1 MAKIHSFGL
10 KSRMAILISQ
20 KLLFQA
26 FDMKLPIFTLLLFGS
41 ICALAQVGIGTS
53 APHASAVLE
62 VQSTQKGLL
71 IPRMSS
77 TDRDAITSPAT
88 GLLIFNSTTS
98 SFQYYTG
105 ASWAEIGLSSV
116 SNANVDANA
125 AIAFSKLN
133 ISASDIRGL
142 TPYSASTGLTLNSG
156 AFAIDNSVVTSNY
169 SGSAVIGQSLSA
181 GGSGDASAILAATS
195 TTQGFLP
202 PRMTAA
208 QKSAISTPAQGLIIY
223 QTDGT
228 QGLYV
233 YDGASWMHHSQW
245 YSNTATTPS
254 VFSLSKPASLSASGA
269 SGNIGIGS
277 GSLAAL
283 TDGDN
288 SVALGV
294 NALNDI
300 TTAGNATAVGYGAL
314 SAATGTGNTALGY
327 TAGSSNVTGFNNTF
341 LGTSTSSSS
350 SNLSNA
356 SAIGYGA
363 EVTASNSIQLGNN
376 FVTNVNT
383 AGGITTGGSVGVGT
397 TTPNASAIL
406 DLTSTSKG
414 VLVPRM
420 TTSERNS
427 IVSAPEG
434 LLIYNTTSNQFE
446 ARYKGRLPEK
456 SIVDYTTTPSGST
469 GGDGAWQTF
478 TATES
483 GYLTKIGLYQ
493 KNGFGSSA
501 LTTQDWSMTIYSGVT
516 STNGSSLSGGTTIGY
531 TTMTIPASPN
541 AGAAFHEYVFDPPI
555 HVESGTKYWFKI
567 NELQVGTYTDTYL
580 NSSDVY
586 LNHDTWVGGFN
597 RDLLFKV
604 FIKPEGSLLWHG
616 L

>member
-1 MAKIHSFGL
+1 MAKIDS
-10 KSRMAILISQ
+10 KYLISFIIVLNSK
-20 KLLFQA
+20 KLLYQA
-26 FDMKLPIFTLLLFGS
+26 FDMKLPLFALLLFGS

-53 APHASAVLE
+53 APHASALLE

-77 TDRDAITSPAT
+77 SDRDAITSPAT
-88 GLLIFNSTTS
+88 GLLIFNSTTV
-98 SFQYYTG
+98 SFQYFTG
-105 ASWAEIGLSSV
+105 AAWAEIGLSSV
-116 SNANVDANA
+116 SNTNVDANA

-133 ISASDIRGL
+133 ISASDIQGL
-142 TPYSASTGLTLNSG
+142 TPYSASTGLTLSSG

-169 SGSAVIGQSLSA
+169 SGSAVIGQSLSS

-195 TTQGFLP
+195 TTKGFLP

-208 QKSAISTPAQGLIIY
+208 QKAAINPPAQGLIIY

-269 SGNIGIGS
+269 LANIGIGS

-341 LGTSTSSSS
+341 LGTSTSSLS

-356 SAIGYGA
+356 TAIGYSA
-363 EVTASNSIQLGNN
+363 EVTASNSIQLGNSS
-376 FVTNVNT
+376 VTNVNT
-383 AGGITTGGSVGVGT
+383 AGGITTGGRVGIGT
-397 TTPNASAIL
+397 STPNSNAALEIS
-406 DLTSTSKG
+406 SNSKG
-414 VLVPRM
+414 FLPPRLTQNQISNIPTTVGLM
-420 TTSERNS
+420 VYNISTDNLQVCKRGTESIDANNINANQTNVGGVFQSFTAVGSGSISSIDFNIRNPESNGSGRVYCELYLGATTSGAVVARSDTITPTSASSFNWDKLTFNS
-427 IVSAPEG
+427 SNLVNVTANDVLTVRILPACC
-434 LLIYNTTSNQFE
+434 TSNHTWIYGTGYDSYAGGQMGSAQSGFFSTLDI
-446 ARYKGRLPEK
+446 AFKTF
-456 SIVDYTTTPSGST
+456 IIAPS
-469 GGDGAWQTF
+469 
-478 TATES
+478 
-483 GYLTKIGLYQ
+483 
-493 KNGFGSSA
+493 
-501 LTTQDWSMTIYSGVT
+501 
-516 STNGSSLSGGTTIGY
+516 
-531 TTMTIPASPN
+531 
-541 AGAAFHEYVFDPPI
+541 
-555 HVESGTKYWFKI
+555 
-567 NELQVGTYTDTYL
+567 
-580 NSSDVY
+580 
-586 LNHDTWVGGFN
+586 WVN
-597 RDLLFKV
+597 L
-604 FIKPEGSLLWHG
+604 
-616 L
+616 

>member
-1 MAKIHSFGL
+1 MVV
-10 KSRMAILISQ
+10 LISQ
-20 KLLFQA
+20 KLLFQV
-26 FDMKLPIFTLLLFGS
+26 FDMRLPIFTLLLFGS
-41 ICALAQVGIGTS
+41 TCALAQVGIGTS

-88 GLLIFNSTTS
+88 GLLIFNSTTN

-105 ASWAEIGLSSV
+105 GAWAEIGLSSV

-125 AIAFSKLN
+125 AIAFTKLN

-195 TTQGFLP
+195 TTKGFLP

-208 QKSAISTPAQGLIIY
+208 QKAAINPPAQGLIIY

-269 SGNIGIGS
+269 SANIGIGS

-300 TTAGNATAVGYGAL
+300 TTDGNATAVGYGAL
-314 SAATGTGNTALGY
+314 SATTGTGNTALGY

-363 EVTASNSIQLGNN
+363 EVTASNSIQLGNSS
-376 FVTNVNT
+376 VTNVNT

-406 DLTSTSKG
+406 DITSTSKG

-420 TTSERNS
+420 TTSQRDAIS
-427 IVSAPEG
+427 SAVEG
-434 LLIYNTTSNQFE
+434 LLIYNTTANQFE
-446 ARYKGRLPEK
+446 AYKKSKLPEK
-456 SIVDYTTTPSGST
+456 SMIDQMPASPNTST
-469 GGDGAWQTF
+469 GGNGAWQSF
-478 TATES
+478 TATEN
-483 GYLTKIGLYQ
+483 GYLTKITLYQ
-493 KNGFGSSA
+493 NNGLQFP
-501 LTTQDWSMTIYSGVT
+501 TTTFDWSMTVYSGVT
-516 STNGSSLSGGTTIGY
+516 SNNGSSLSGGKTIGY
-531 TTMTIPASPN
+531 TKITLPDNGN
-541 AGAAFHEYVFDPPI
+541 ADFRHYQFDPPI
-555 HVESGTKYWFKI
+555 HVESGQQYWFKI
-567 NELQVGTYTDTYL
+567 NELTSGGYYTDTYL
-580 NSSDVY
+580 HSTDIYPSNDS
-586 LNHDTWVGGFN
+586 WIGGFN
-597 RDLLFKV
+597 RDLVFEV
-604 FIKPEGSLLWHG
+604 FIKPEGSLIWCEL
-616 L
+616 

>member
-1 MAKIHSFGL
+1 MAVL
-10 KSRMAILISQ
+10 NSQ

-26 FDMKLPIFTLLLFGS
+26 FDMKLPLFALLLFGS

-53 APHASAVLE
+53 APHSSAVLE

-98 SFQYYTG
+98 SFQYFTG
-105 ASWAEIGLSSV
+105 AAWAEIGLSSV
-116 SNANVDANA
+116 SNANIDANA

-133 ISASDIRGL
+133 ITANDIQGL

-195 TTQGFLP
+195 TTKGFLP

-208 QKSAISTPAQGLIIY
+208 QKSALSTPAQGLIIY

-269 SGNIGIGS
+269 SANIGIGS

-341 LGTSTSSSS
+341 LGTGTSSSS
-350 SNLSNA
+350 TNFSNA

-363 EVTASNSIQLGNN
+363 EVTASNSIQLGNSS
-376 FVTNVNT
+376 VTNVNT

-397 TTPNASAIL
+397 ITPNSSALL
-406 DLTSTSKG
+406 DVTSTSKG

-420 TTSERNS
+420 TTAQRNA
-427 IVSAPEG
+427 ITSAAEG
-434 LLIYNTTSNQFE
+434 LLIYNSTANQFE
-446 ARYKGRLPEK
+446 AYKKSKLPEK
-456 SIVDYTTTPSGST
+456 SMIDQMPASPSIST
-469 GGDGAWQTF
+469 GGDGAWQSF

-483 GYLTKIGLYQ
+483 GYLTKINLYQ
-493 KNGFGSSA
+493 KNG
-501 LTTQDWSMTIYSGVT
+501 LQTTSTTFDWSMTVYSGVT
-516 STNGSSLSGGTTIGY
+516 STNGSALYGGTTIGY
-531 TTMTIPASPN
+531 TTMTLPAN
-541 AGAAFHEYVFDPPI
+541 NTAALRDYLFDPPI
-555 HVESGTKYWFKI
+555 HVESGQQYWFQI
-567 NELQVGTYTDTYL
+567 GEITAGGYYSDTYK
-580 NSSDVY
+580 NGSDVY
-586 LNHDTWVGGFN
+586 PNNDSWVGGWN
-597 RDLLFKV
+597 EDLVFEV
-604 FIKPEGSLLWHG
+604 FIKPEGSLIWCEL
-616 L
+616 